1 MNWQS
6 KRSVLL
12 LIAGLC
18 LVMFVAGMAAFWHN
32 RNHTLC
38 KDRKAP
44 VQQAQGL
51 LGQTVYRCHNGQTVT
66 TS

>member
-1 MNWQS
+1 VNWQS

-12 LIAGLC
+12 LIGAVC
-18 LVMFVAGMAAFWHN
+18 AVMFLGGMAAFWHN
-32 RNHTLC
+32 RNHHLC
-38 KDRKAP
+38 SDGKLP
-44 VQQAQGL
+44 VQQQSGL

>member
-1 MNWQS
+1 
-6 KRSVLL
+6 
-12 LIAGLC
+12 
-18 LVMFVAGMAAFWHN
+18 
-32 RNHTLC
+32 
-38 KDRKAP
+38 

>member
-1 MNWQS
+1 VNWQS
-6 KRSVLL
+6 KRAVLL
-12 LIAGLC
+12 LIGAVC

-32 RNHTLC
+32 RDHKLC
-38 KDRKAP
+38 SDGKVP